1 VSIRLATTLIE
12 AGAMCAPEEPLRPG
26 DPRWQDFSPVRTD
39 VARRIMDRLRGAART
54 GRYAHIPLAGHRG
67 CGKSTELFRVQEAA
81 EKEGFLVLYARV
93 YEELTSTDVTDAE
106 LMLLISFL
114 LERPFREKAP
124 LDASLLT
131 HISNWFREVTKLTEE
146 EVSYK
151 LGVEASAELGIGA
164 PFFAK
169 LLWVLKSAIQAGGTS
184 KLQIREKVQPLASAL
199 VSNVNLLLDDARKKL
214 PTLGKQE
221 VLFIF
226 DNVDRYTAEEAH
238 RLLIEGAERL
248 KALQFHAIYTVPIT
262 ISLMEQA
269 LRKRVDVDG
278 LFAAPDLV
286 RKMARLSG
294 GCIRDMLHI
303 AQQTFLEAQGRK
315 VDRTAFELGAS
326 RVRDVLTRKLSAEHY
341 ELLARVHDS
350 HRVPSDEAHRF
361 LLFHRAILEYTN
373 GGRWGD
379 AHPLLWETEEFKD
392 AWAQIRSSAHRV

>member
-1 VSIRLATTLIE
+1 
-12 AGAMCAPEEPLRPG
+12 
-26 DPRWQDFSPVRTD
+26 
-39 VARRIMDRLRGAART
+39 MDRLRGAVHT
-54 GRYAHIPLAGHRG
+54 GHYAHIPLAGHRG

-124 LDASLLT
+124 LESELLT
-131 HISNWFREVTKLTEE
+131 HIANWFREVTKLTEE

-214 PTLGKQE
+214 PTLGKRE

-226 DNVDRYTAEEAH
+226 DNVDRYTPEEAH

-248 KALQFHAIYTVPIT
+248 KALQFHAIYTVPISLIYKPVGEGIDERYGLPEVLPMIPIHDRRGKEDPTT
-262 ISLMEQA
+262 INLMEQA

-278 LFAAPDLV
+278 LFADPGLV
-286 RKMARLSG
+286 REMALLSG

-303 AQQTFLEAQGRK
+303 AQQTFLEARGKK
-315 VDRTAFELGAS
+315 VDRAAFELGAS
-326 RVRDVLTRKLSAEHY
+326 RVRDVLTRKLSMEHY
-341 ELLARVHDS
+341 ELLARVHDK

-392 AWAQIRSSAHRV
+392 AWAQIKGAHRV